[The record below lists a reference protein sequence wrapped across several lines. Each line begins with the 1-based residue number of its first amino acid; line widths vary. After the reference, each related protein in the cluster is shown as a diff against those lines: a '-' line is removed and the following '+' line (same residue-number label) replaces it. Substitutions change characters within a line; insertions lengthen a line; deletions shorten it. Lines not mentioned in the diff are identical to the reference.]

1 MRQVDGTEALARA
14 RELRRR
20 STEAEKRL
28 WAELRNRRLQGFQF
42 RRQVWIGPF
51 VVDFVCVDERL
62 VVELDGSQHAD
73 RSDYD
78 GRRSDVLAGEGYQV
92 IRFWNNEVTEN
103 IAGVLDAIVAA
114 LVPSPSHA
122 ALPRGPLPLPP
133 GEGD

>member
-28 WAELRNRRLQGFQF
+28 WAELRNRRLRGFKF

-78 GRRSDVLAGEGYQV
+78 GRRSEVLAGEGYQV